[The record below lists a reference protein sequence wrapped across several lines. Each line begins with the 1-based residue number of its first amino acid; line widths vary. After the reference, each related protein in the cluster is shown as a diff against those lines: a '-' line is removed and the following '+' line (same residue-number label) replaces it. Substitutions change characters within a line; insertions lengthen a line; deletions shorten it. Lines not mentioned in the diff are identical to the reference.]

1 MRNSRSGYVLMQ
13 WNFYDQGETE
23 KPSVIFRKYR
33 NNNYRVFVLNERGQY
48 KGSWSTA
55 SKLALYKATYN
66 QTKPTIEY
74 DAEDSMIFKYFG
86 GIKIEQLKISD
97 ELLDSKINDNTQ
109 T

>member
-13 WNFYDQGETE
+13 WNFYDRGETE

-55 SKLALYKATYN
+55 SKLALYKAACS

-86 GIKIEQLKISD
+86 ADIEQLKISD
-97 ELLDSKINDNTQ
+97 ELLDSKTNDNSQ

>member
-1 MRNSRSGYVLMQ
+1 MRNSRNGYVLMQ
-13 WNFYDQGETE
+13 WNFYDRGETE
-23 KPSVIFRKYR
+23 KPGVIFRKYR
-33 NNNYRVFVLNERGQY
+33 NDNYRVFVLNGRGQY

-55 SKLALYKATYN
+55 KKLAQYKAVYS

-86 GIKIEQLKISD
+86 PNIEQLKISD
-97 ELLDSKINDNTQ
+97 ELLASKTNDNSQ